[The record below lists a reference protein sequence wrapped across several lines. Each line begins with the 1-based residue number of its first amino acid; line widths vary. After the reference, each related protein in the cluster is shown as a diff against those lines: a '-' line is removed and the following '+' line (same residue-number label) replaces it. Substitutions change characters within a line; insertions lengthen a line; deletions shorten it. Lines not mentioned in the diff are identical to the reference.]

1 MPAENHSPSNCL
13 DLLRLSPREQEDIL
27 TRIDGQTADV
37 GVNCKRTEPRYPYR
51 LRGGLMVSVEH
62 PGGSRIGC
70 LVRTRNLSRSGLGFL
85 HGGFLHR
92 GTRCSM
98 LLRNVDADDVTSATG
113 TLVEGAVMHC
123 RHIVGRVHE
132 VGVRFDRIINTQDFL
147 AGSEQ
152 DASLSNG
159 VHADGGRVR
168 GEVVYLDRRDD
179 QRELVRFQLAEM
191 GTTVQTAGE
200 PAEVAS
206 LGTEGT
212 ADLAILGMDEL
223 DAWAVDAV
231 RRLRGAEGGFPGPIL
246 LWAANDSPQ
255 LRREA
260 QRAGCD
266 FVLVKGDGFA
276 ALADAVRKYLHASQV
291 VTEAGTVLE
300 STLWSSTKLR
310 PLILNFLEQFEEQ
323 VCRLEHLI
331 ETGQLDES
339 RALLAEIVPEA
350 ANFGYP
356 TISGTM
362 AELDGLLAAGAEP
375 ADPELRDLTRQIAE
389 QCEQAC
395 GVRAVA
401 DGENSQ

>member
-1 MPAENHSPSNCL
+1 MPTEKHSPSNCL
-13 DLLRLSPREQEDIL
+13 DLLRLSAREQEDIL

-37 GVNCKRTEPRYPYR
+37 GVNCKRNEPRYPYR
-51 LRGGLMVSVEH
+51 LRGGLMISIEH

-98 LLRNVDADDVTSATG
+98 LLRNVDADDVTSANG
-113 TLVEGAVMHC
+113 TLVEGTVMHC

-132 VGVRFDRIINTQDFL
+132 VGVRFDRIINTEDFL
-147 AGSEQ
+147 PGSEQ
-152 DASLSNG
+152 DVSPANG
-159 VHADGGRVR
+159 VHGDGGRIR
-168 GEVVYLDRRDD
+168 GEVVYLDRREE

-206 LGTEGT
+206 LGRKDS

-231 RRLRGAEGGFPGPIL
+231 RELRRSEGGFAGPIL
-246 LWAANDSPQ
+246 LWASNDSPH

-266 FVLVKGDGFA
+266 FVLVQADGFA

-331 ETGQLDES
+331 EAGQLDES

-356 TISGTM
+356 TISSSV
-362 AELDGLLAAGAEP
+362 ASLDALLASGTDP
-375 ADPELRDLTRQIAE
+375 ADPEVRELTRQITE
-389 QCEQAC
+389 QCQQAC
-395 GVRAVA
+395 AVRAVA
-401 DGENSQ
+401 GSNSSQ